1 MNKFVM
7 GFICIVFASVIVFD
21 ANPSLYGNETTLL
34 YVSSVIL
41 IVMWSLLVG
50 YGEAFSR
57 LNLLQLILL
66 IWMNIHYAHLT
77 LESTFGTL
85 VSVLIGVTVF
95 IVSLAILVICEIKKS
110 NQG

>member
-7 GFICIVFASVIVFD
+7 GFISIVFASVILFD
-21 ANPSLYGNETTLL
+21 ANPSLYNDQPAIL

-50 YGEAFSR
+50 YGDAFSR
-57 LNLLQLILL
+57 LNILQLVLL
-66 IWMNIHYAHLT
+66 IWMNVHYAHLT

-85 VSVLIGVTVF
+85 VSVLIGITVF
-95 IVSLAILVICEIKKS
+95 VVSLAILVVCEIKKS
-110 NQG
+110 KQG